1 MKKLTLIMSAMALV
15 PMLSVASIKGP
26 DNEDVPMYKFSGD
39 LAFAGFCKSVLHNDV
54 SMLRRNVSQQVGRVA
69 ATSRGV
75 YRSLLDT
82 DGVTCAGQDLV
93 SFSQSRKAEEVL
105 AYLQRR
111 ASAL

>member
-15 PMLSVASIKGP
+15 PMLSVASIKAP
-26 DNEDVPMYKFSGD
+26 EKAEVQMYKFSGD
-39 LAFAGFCKSVLHNDV
+39 LAFAGFCKAVLHNDV

-82 DGVTCAGQDLV
+82 DGVTCAGQDLIT
-93 SFSQSRKAEEVL
+93 FSETRRADDIV
-105 AYLQRR
+105 AYLKQRANR
-111 ASAL
+111 L